1 MIRRATAADI
11 DDIVRG
17 YDELFDYEDVHGTFS
32 NWRRGVYPTRAT
44 AEAGLAAGTLY
55 VLREEGALCASAI
68 LNRVQPPEY
77 AAAPWRIAAGEGE
90 ALVVHTLCVPP
101 SRAHRG
107 AARKMLRFAAELARC
122 EGCRALRLDTWLH
135 NRPASLLYAGE
146 GYRAVGVADANA
158 RAVGEAP
165 WQMLLFERDP
175 WAGLPL
181 AQFDPAPSAVIN
193 PADTTSPVPGCPR
206 TVVSCFAHN
215 LIDAA
220 VLRHGAQFVLDNECA
235 NGAVSLYAVEV
246 DGERVGLTMTHVG
259 GALATGYY
267 EELFAAGV
275 ERILVFGT
283 CGVLDSGIGDC
294 AVIVPDR
301 AVRDEGTSFH
311 YAPPS
316 AEIAANAGT
325 LDLLTG
331 FFAERGM
338 PPVVGKTWS
347 TDAFYRETRAR
358 ADRRRAEGCICVEQE
373 CAAFAALARFRGKR
387 IAQFLYA
394 ADNLDAEAWDER
406 SLDNSAALD
415 KKDALLDAAL
425 RLGAR
430 WEKRA
435 REEARARALLD
446 AIAAD
451 FRRALGPRLV
461 GFYAHGSLAFGS
473 FRWDTSDIDFLAVV
487 DGPLSFEERRALI
500 RALLARTPDA
510 PPKGIEMSVV
520 TASALRSFRHPAPY
534 ELHFS
539 PAHLDDIRAGID
551 AWCAS
556 ATGVDPD
563 LAVHLAA
570 AREASIALVGDPARD
585 AFPPV
590 PRSAVL
596 DGIAFDVLDA
606 GADPVYAALNLCRAL
621 AYLADGRMRSKCGGA
636 VWALAH
642 LPESDHAAVR
652 QALAHSLSGT
662 PADSDELRAL
672 DARLRARFRA
682 EMDGAPQ

>member
-1 MIRRATAADI
+1 MIRLATRADV
-11 DDIVRG
+11 DDIVLG
-17 YDELFDYEDVHGTFS
+17 YDALFDYEEVHGCFS
-32 NWRRGVYPTRAT
+32 NWRRGVYPLRSDV
-44 AEAGLAAGTLY
+44 EAALAAGTLY

-68 LNRVQPPEY
+68 LNRVQPAEY
-77 AAAPWRIAAGEGE
+77 AAAAWRIPAGGDE

-101 SRAHRG
+101 AQSHRG
-107 AARKMLRFAAELARC
+107 AARKMLRFAAELARRT
-122 EGCRALRLDTWLH
+122 GCRALRLDTWLN
-135 NRPASLLYAGE
+135 NRPAAMLYASEGFRAIGVTEALDRGHGE
-146 GYRAVGVADANA
+146 D
-158 RAVGEAP
+158 P
-165 WQMLLFERDP
+165 WPMLLFERDP
-175 WAGLPL
+175 WDGLPL
-181 AQFDPAPSAVIN
+181 SQFDPTPAAVIN
-193 PADTTSPVPGCPR
+193 PADTVSPVPGCPR

-220 VLRHGAQFVLDNECA
+220 VLRHGAQFVFDNECA

-387 IAQFLYA
+387 IAQFFYA
-394 ADNLDAEAWDER
+394 ADNLDAEAWDAR
-406 SLDNSAALD
+406 SLDNAEALD
-415 KKDALLDAAL
+415 AKERLVGQAL

-430 WEKRA
+430 WERRA
-435 REEARARALLD
+435 REAERANALLER
-446 AIAAD
+446 IAAD
-451 FRRALGPRLV
+451 FRGVLGDGLV
-461 GFYAHGSLAFGS
+461 GFYVHGSLAFGC
-473 FRWDTSDIDFLAVV
+473 FRWDAGDLDFLAVV
-487 DGPLSFEERRALI
+487 NRPITFDERRALI

-652 QALAHSLSGT
+652 QALAHSLSG
-662 PADSDELRAL
+662 AEVDAEAL
-672 DARLRARFRA
+672 AALCQRLRRRFRDA
-682 EMDGAPQ
+682 AD